1 MGKEDDKLVGL
12 DAVRVGEWFK
22 AVMVASCAPSVPKLN
37 ALLALKGVDCT
48 VDRWKGYSALR
59 RLPDKAFT
67 RKIDKVLPGTAT
79 VFKDGPAGLPLWAL
93 LDVYT
98 PATDKNGKEVPAK
111 FGIPKLLCNR
121 IFSGVPRYQSGL
133 SLRDKWGKVFESLL
147 DHYGPHWTGAHTN
160 LENLVHDPSRN
171 DIRLSNALSNID
183 ARLMVVIMAV
193 ALLSLDSSDKKM
205 WDYAQYFMD
214 GILGMPLENR
224 FGKEIADFASELFVH
239 IG

>member
-1 MGKEDDKLVGL
+1 VGKGDDKLVGL

-22 AVMVASCAPSVPKLN
+22 AVMATSGAPSVPKLN
-37 ALLALKGVDCT
+37 AVLALKGVDCT

-59 RLPDKAFT
+59 RLPDVAFT
-67 RKIDKVLPGTAT
+67 REIDQVLPGTAA
-79 VFKDGPAGLPLWAL
+79 VFKDGPAGLPLWDL

-98 PATDKNGKEVPAK
+98 PATERNGKVVPAK
-111 FGIPKLLCNR
+111 TEIPKLLCNR
-121 IFSGVPRYQSGL
+121 IFSGLPRYQSGL
-133 SLRDKWGKVFESLL
+133 SLQDKWGRVFESLL
-147 DHYGPHWTGAHTN
+147 AHYGPHWTGAHTN
-160 LENLVHDPSRN
+160 LENLVQDPSRN

-193 ALLSLDSSDKKM
+193 ALLSLDSSDKEM

-224 FGKEIADFASELFVH
+224 FGKQISDFVSKLFVQ